1 MFKKVEL
8 EHRLQLPIWFYP
20 PSEKYYVQNEL
31 MEYVPYTK
39 TTLKLILKS
48 WGLRGRVHDDELQS
62 PIDALIADVSYGKS
76 VSYAGRLAG
85 IKVGCYQMNGKRVL
99 VTSDP
104 VILEAKEG
112 QFPMIESIV
121 SQLFNGGKT
130 DQRPYVY
137 GWLKMGRKAVLEAF
151 PMPGQALVLAGPRNA
166 GKNLF
171 QDIITEA
178 LGGRAEKPSRYMV
191 GKSEFNGDLFGAE
204 HLCIADEVPFYDMP
218 SRRVFGSK
226 IKDMCVNSLQSC
238 HGKHKEAL
246 TLYPIWRLSISVND
260 EAENLVMLPPL
271 EESIEDKIMLLKVD
285 QAIMPMKSDSP
296 RSRVDFWDAVR
307 AEIPSFL
314 HFIENYVVPDELQE
328 SRFGIKAFQHP
339 DLVEILKEMTHE
351 TRLMALMEIIVIPDN
366 GSWKGTLEEL
376 ETALL
381 EDSTYKRQIEKLL
394 YYPTALM
401 TYLRRLHKSAP
412 ERVKK
417 LKHGGKNLWEL
428 H

>member
-20 PSEKYYVQNEL
+20 QSEKYFVQDEFG
-31 MEYVPYTK
+31 EYVTYNK

-48 WGLRGRVHDDELQS
+48 WGLRGRAHDDEILS
-62 PIDALIADVSYGKS
+62 PIDALIADVSYAKS
-76 VSYAGRLAG
+76 VAYAGRLAG
-85 IKVGCYQMNGKRVL
+85 IKTGCYIMNGKRIL

-104 VILEAKEG
+104 VIIKSEAG
-112 QFPMIESIV
+112 TWPMIESI
-121 SQLFNGGKT
+121 SNQLFSGGEI
-130 DQRPYVY
+130 DQRPYIY

-171 QDIITEA
+171 QDIITEL
-178 LGGRAEKPSRYMV
+178 LGGRAEKPYRYMV

-226 IKDMCVNSLQSC
+226 IKDICVNSLQSC

-271 EESIEDKIMLLKVD
+271 EDSIEDKIMLLKVE
-285 QAIMPMKSDSP
+285 QAVMPMKSDSP
-296 RSRVDFWDAVR
+296 RCRVEFWDGIR
-307 AEIPSFL
+307 AEIPSFAK
-314 HFIENYVVPDELQE
+314 FIEEYEIPENLQE
-328 SRFGIKAFQHP
+328 SRFGIKAYQHP

-351 TRLMALMEIIVIPDN
+351 NRLMALMEIIVIPEN
-366 GSWKGTLEEL
+366 GTWKGTLEEL

-381 EDSTYKRQIEKLL
+381 EDSTFKRQIEKLL
-394 YYPTALM
+394 YYETALM
-401 TYLRRLHKSAP
+401 TYLRRLHKSMP

>member
-1 MFKKVEL
+1 
-8 EHRLQLPIWFYP
+8 
-20 PSEKYYVQNEL
+20 
-31 MEYVPYTK
+31 
-39 TTLKLILKS
+39 
-48 WGLRGRVHDDELQS
+48 
-62 PIDALIADVSYGKS
+62 
-76 VSYAGRLAG
+76 
-85 IKVGCYQMNGKRVL
+85 
-99 VTSDP
+99 
-104 VILEAKEG
+104 
-112 QFPMIESIV
+112 MIESI
-121 SQLFNGGKT
+121 SDQLFNGGKI
-130 DQRPYVY
+130 DQRPYIY

-171 QDIITEA
+171 QDIITEM
-178 LGGRAEKPSRYMV
+178 LGGRAEKPYRYMV

-226 IKDMCVNSLQSC
+226 IKDICVNSLQSC

-271 EESIEDKIMLLKVD
+271 EDSIEDKIMLLKVE
-285 QAIMPMKSDSP
+285 QAVMPMKSDSP
-296 RSRVDFWDAVR
+296 RCRVEFWDGIR
-307 AEIPSFL
+307 AEIPSFAK
-314 HFIENYVVPDELQE
+314 FIEEYVIPEELQE

-351 TRLMALMEIIVIPDN
+351 TRLMALMEIIVIPEN

-381 EDSTYKRQIEKLL
+381 EDPTFKRQIEKLL
-394 YYPTALM
+394 YYPTALL
-401 TYLRRLHKSAP
+401 TYLRRLQKSMP
-412 ERVKK
+412 ERVK
-417 LKHGGKNLWEL
+417 HHRSNAKNLWEL
-428 H
+428 Q